1 MSNLIKRNEFL
12 IKVKEL
18 AEQYWPSDSKAM
30 KKSNG
35 RNYND
40 ESTVCV
46 SHKSAS

>member
-1 MSNLIKRNEFL
+1 MVVKHLLKDIQCLNLIKRNEFL

-35 RNYND
+35 A
-40 ESTVCV
+40 EL
-46 SHKSAS
+46 